1 MLIYA
6 FLEHYPSPYKP
17 YFDTQFEQFL
27 RDGHELRN
35 FSYGHS
41 PGAASEKVRR
51 LGLDRLTTYL
61 PTLLGQMPRFL
72 PAILGNFLRHPIG
85 AFRNSWRAASNSSG
99 VKQKFLSAIRAS
111 FLPAKAP
118 DICLV
123 HNLITQ
129 RNSRFLRH
137 VYPGVPI
144 ACYYHGGELPGVPT
158 VPDAEAV
165 AAFGAADV
173 VFTNTES
180 SRQQAIDRGC
190 DAAKVV
196 ISPMGFKL
204 SDFVPLDNR
213 PFRRDGNLNLLII
226 SRLSEEKG
234 LIHAIEA
241 MRQLNEQG
249 ITDVRL
255 GIIGGG
261 PLTAALKAKIDEMGL
276 ADRVELLGVMSL
288 EQCNAELAKADA
300 LLLPSIPFGTW
311 KETQACVIQEAMLM
325 RALVATSTSGGMPE
339 STAPELRRFSYPPG
353 DSAAIA
359 QSILSL
365 RALDS
370 AQFSQLADEG
380 RRFAVE
386 NYDIVKLNQRL
397 LSTALARSAPA
408 R

>member
-35 FSYGHS
+35 FSYGQS
-41 PGAASEKVRR
+41 PGASSEKVRR

-61 PTLLGQMPRFL
+61 PTLLSQVPGYL
-72 PAILGNFLRHPIG
+72 PAILGNFVRHPIG
-85 AFRNSWRAASNSSG
+85 VLRNCWRAASNSSG
-99 VKQKFLSAIRAS
+99 LKQKFLSAIRAS
-111 FLPAKAP
+111 LLPGKAP

-137 VYPGVPI
+137 VYPGVPV

-158 VPDAEAV
+158 VPDGEAV

-173 VFTNTES
+173 VFTNTAS

-190 DAAKVV
+190 EAGKIV

-204 SDFVPLDNR
+204 SDFVPLEGR
-213 PFRRDGNLNLLII
+213 PFKRDGNLNLLII

-241 MRQLNEQG
+241 MRQLQDRG
-249 ITDVRL
+249 ITDVRM

-261 PLTAALKAKIDEMGL
+261 PLTASLKSKIDEMGL
-276 ADRVELLGVMSL
+276 ADRVKLLGVMSL
-288 EQCNAELAKADA
+288 EQCNSELAKADA

-359 QSILSL
+359 QSILDLRSL
-365 RALDS
+365 DV
-370 AQFSQLADEG
+370 AQMSQLADEG
-380 RRFAVE
+380 RRFAIE
-386 NYDIVKLNQRL
+386 NYDIVNLNKRL
-397 LSTALARSAPA
+397 LSAATARSAA
-408 R
+408 VR

>member
-27 RDGHELRN
+27 RDGHELRT

-41 PGAASEKVRR
+41 PGAPSEKVRR

-61 PTLLGQMPRFL
+61 PTLLSQVPRYLPAMLGRFL
-72 PAILGNFLRHPIG
+72 RNPVGVLRNG
-85 AFRNSWRAASNSSG
+85 WRAASHSSG
-99 VKQKFLSAIRAS
+99 LKQKFLSAVRAS
-111 FLPAKAP
+111 LLPAKAP

-137 VYPGVPI
+137 VYPGVPV

-165 AAFGAADV
+165 AAFAAADV
-173 VFTNTES
+173 VFTNTAS

-204 SDFVPLDNR
+204 SDFVPLENR

-241 MRQLNEQG
+241 MRQLHDQG
-249 ITDVRL
+249 ITDVRM

-261 PLTAALKAKIDEMGL
+261 PLTTSLKSEIDKNGL
-276 ADRVELLGVMSL
+276 ADRVKLLGVMSL

-359 QSILSL
+359 KSILDL
-365 RALDS
+365 RALD
-370 AQFSQLADEG
+370 AVQMSQLADDG
-380 RRFAVE
+380 RRFAME
-386 NYDIVKLNQRL
+386 NYDIVKLNKRL
-397 LSTALARSAPA
+397 LSATTARSAPA